1 MNSSE
6 VTTSLFAPDIMS
18 HEVMPLNLDLTPY
31 DELMTLI
38 KNLKTDVDFL
48 KEEHD
53 RKRKME
59 GPDPDPLAKKKSK
72 RVTTQDLHEKLIVVE
87 LDLKRYLKTIIET
100 LKNAHFEI
108 VEITDEKDS

>member
-6 VTTSLFAPDIMS
+6 VTTSLFASDTMS
-18 HEVMPLNLDLTPY
+18 HEVIPLNLDLTPY

-48 KEEHD
+48 KEEHE

-59 GPDPDPLAKKKSK
+59 GPDPLEPKKKSK
-72 RVTTQDLHEKLIVVE
+72 RISTQDLHEKLIVVE

>member
-6 VTTSLFAPDIMS
+6 ATTSLFAPDMS
-18 HEVMPLNLDLTPY
+18 HEVIPLNLDLSPY

-38 KNLKTDVDFL
+38 KNLKADVDFL
-48 KEEHD
+48 KEEHE

-59 GPDPDPLAKKKSK
+59 GSDPLEPKKKSK
-72 RVTTQDLHEKLIVVE
+72 RISTQDLHEKLIVVE